1 MLRYHKHLIDRKK
14 HDKCLFRA
22 FYAKLRIETSRTV
35 GCRGMSLSYFFI
47 EFSWRATLNSSRYF
61 APHAFTIRSIFC
73 WRGSKRENDGDDD
86 DVAGSL
92 RVNRDT
98 RERGRTNGDFEIG
111 RMERVLNIAE
121 VRRRNVD
128 GSPYLSSVA
137 VVAADADRVGAGNG
151 ISARRSQWRWQAR
164 TATTPSRI
172 SNIVTWNNHRSE
184 NAQGVSA
191 SKAHWSRIQSYSS
204 FLDFI
209 DRCIHGDFAEV
220 SKNLNGCRTENNF
233 VRLSKFLDRTLK
245 LIARMSKNFDKRGES
260 YQDDTFPLS
269 DMLTAIIKTI

>member
-1 MLRYHKHLIDRKK
+1 MTNVYFAHFTQNCGLKLLGQLVVGA
-14 HDKCLFRA
+14 CLFLA
-22 FYAKLRIETSRTV
+22 FLSSSLDERLSTV
-35 GCRGMSLSYFFI
+35 PAI
-47 EFSWRATLNSSRYF
+47 
-61 APHAFTIRSIFC
+61 
-73 WRGSKRENDGDDD
+73 
-86 DVAGSL
+86 SL
-92 RVNRDT
+92 RT
-98 RERGRTNGDFEIG
+98 RSLFDRPFVGVGASEKTTATTTMSPVLSAWIEIRGREVERTEISRFG

-184 NAQGVSA
+184 NAQGVGD
-191 SKAHWSRIQSYSS
+191 SKAHWSRIQSHGS

-209 DRCIHGDFAEV
+209 DRCIHEV
-220 SKNLNGCRTENNF
+220 SKNLDGCRTENNF

-260 YQDDTFPLS
+260 YQDDIFPLS